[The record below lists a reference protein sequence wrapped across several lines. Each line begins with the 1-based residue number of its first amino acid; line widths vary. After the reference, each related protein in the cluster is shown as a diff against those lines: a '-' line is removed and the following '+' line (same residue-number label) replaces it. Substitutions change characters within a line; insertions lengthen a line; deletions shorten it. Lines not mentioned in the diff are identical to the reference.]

1 MSDLIKAASV
11 GSTTDRIEEKRLYG
25 KNEPRRKRRIEGYK
39 ETETGRKLVDKTLEM
54 GTGIQ
59 EETKKTI

>member
-11 GSTTDRIEEKRLYG
+11 GSRTDRIEEKRLQG

>member
-11 GSTTDRIEEKRLYG
+11 GSRTDRIEEKRLQG
-25 KNEPRRKRRIEGYK
+25 KNEPRWKRRIEGYK
-39 ETETGRKLVDKTLEM
+39 ETETRRKLVDKTLEM

>member
-11 GSTTDRIEEKRLYG
+11 GSRTDRIEEKRLQG
-25 KNEPRRKRRIEGYK
+25 KNQPRRKRRIEGYK
-39 ETETGRKLVDKTLEM
+39 ETETGRKLVDKALEM

>member
-11 GSTTDRIEEKRLYG
+11 GSTTDRIEEKRLQG